1 VSGRRT
7 GLALAALG
15 LALPVWSSAQ
25 GLGDTAAK
33 QRAARERARQEEAA
47 RKAEPPKVFTNDDLV
62 AGRPP
67 GQAGEASAPGEAS
80 GAAAEGSSNPVVPAA
95 EAGDE
100 ATLPSQRLRAELD
113 AVSSA
118 KTRVATLEAR
128 VRELGAK
135 LNPMSTE
142 FIYGSSGSG
151 SAGEEAEV
159 RAELQ
164 QTEVE
169 LGAAR
174 QELSRATEALE
185 DASRRQ
191 SVPLPEQ

>member
-1 VSGRRT
+1 MSARRVA
-7 GLALAALG
+7 LALAALG
-15 LALPVWSSAQ
+15 LALPGWASAQ

-33 QRAARERARQEEAA
+33 ERAARERARRQEAT
-47 RKAEPPKVFTNDDLV
+47 RKAEPPKVFTNDDLA

-67 GQAGEASAPGEAS
+67 GQAGEGSAPADAS
-80 GAAAEGSSNPVVPAA
+80 SATAEGSSSAVVPSA

-118 KTRVATLEAR
+118 RSRVATLEAR

-164 QTEVE
+164 QTEVA

-174 QELSRATEALE
+174 QELARATEALE